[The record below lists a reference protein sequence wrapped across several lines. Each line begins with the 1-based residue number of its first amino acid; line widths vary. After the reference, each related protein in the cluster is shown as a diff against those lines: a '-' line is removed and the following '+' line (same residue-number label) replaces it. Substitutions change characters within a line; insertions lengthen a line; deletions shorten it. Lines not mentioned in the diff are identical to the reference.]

1 MLTEQEL
8 IDSIPEAK
16 GEEKRELLLRL
27 CDFRGEAAD
36 AFWQKRL
43 KRPLTQYLPYL
54 CYSRSDAASD
64 YAAERLE
71 HAVNKMLIVKNQFS
85 AELTEET
92 WYALNLCVFK
102 ESERMMQVLDLI
114 GRHYAELQK
123 MSLDMGVLLY
133 SETLP
138 PFLRRM
144 ANLAYAHRCEKN
156 VIRLLNDLLI
166 CTLVRSDSF
175 ETTVLALAERYPEAF
190 GYAGFFASFVNNPFA
205 AYEQYAKPIKLEQ
218 VLFSLGGLEFRDGVC
233 EQYSPIWF
241 YGVKNRIWNKK
252 ITLDNPD
259 FRWIGFLARAVC
271 YADEAQRKKI
281 SAILFRFTGL
291 EDYKAAMQEYF
302 FQAALEDTTETNLV
316 GFMRCGGYDRA
327 DELMQGICESIC
339 EGKNHYHALF
349 TLFDLLDLKKPEKL
363 RLLSRA
369 REYIEATDDRESWFA
384 QRNHFLHE
392 VKLYRMGKR
401 SEFDG

>member
-16 GEEKRELLLRL
+16 GDEKRELLLRL
-27 CDFRGEAAD
+27 CDFRSEAAD

-43 KRPLTQYLPYL
+43 TKPLTQYLPYL

-71 HAVNKMLIVKNQFS
+71 HAVNKMLIMKNQFTP
-85 AELTEET
+85 EMTEET

-102 ESERMMQVLDLI
+102 ESDRLLEVLDLI
-114 GRHYAELQK
+114 GRHAAELQK
-123 MSLDMGVLLY
+123 MTLDMHVLLY

-144 ANLAYAHRCEKN
+144 ANLAYAHKCEKN
-156 VIRLLNDLLI
+156 VLRLLNDLLI
-166 CTLVRSDSF
+166 CTLVRSEGF
-175 ETTVLALAERYPEAF
+175 AQRVLGLAEHYPEAF
-190 GYAGFFASFVNNPFA
+190 GYAGFFAAFAEDSSA
-205 AYEQYAKPIKLEQ
+205 AYERYAKPALLDKA
-218 VLFSLGGLEFRDGVC
+218 LFSLTGLEYREGVC
-233 EQYSPIWF
+233 EQYSPVWF
-241 YGVKNRIWNKK
+241 YSVKNRIWNKK
-252 ITLDNPD
+252 IRLEQPD
-259 FRWIGFLARAVC
+259 FRWIGFLARAAA
-271 YADEAQRKKI
+271 YADEAQRRKI

-291 EDYKAAMQEYF
+291 EEYRTAMQEYF
-302 FQAALEDTTETNLV
+302 FRAALEDTTETNLV

-327 DELMQGICESIC
+327 GELMDGICKSIC
-339 EGKNHYHALF
+339 EGKNNYHALF
-349 TLFDLLDLKKPEKL
+349 TLFELLDLKKPEKL

-401 SEFDG
+401 SEFD